1 MKEVS
6 VMGRKLFCDISPTT
20 YKISEK
26 KEIMLRHMKNVFG
39 KDKIAKKHQE
49 EELPNIV
56 KSHSS
61 ILIRKL
67 VGVDIKL
74 QENKVTNIMLACNK
88 INGIVIYPGETFSYW
103 STVGPVGKKYGYK
116 EGLIIG
122 RGMGL
127 TSGYGGGLCQMANM
141 IHWLVLNSPLL
152 VTELHHHSD
161 ALFPDERRRVP
172 FGTGTSVCYNNLDY
186 RFKNN
191 TDQAVQILVWVSDG
205 ELCGELRS
213 EREFPC
219 RYKLV
224 EENHHFQKEGDKY
237 FRISQV
243 YRIVIDRLTNE
254 ELYKELILDNHS
266 EVLYDYSLI
275 PEDQIREDNHDRE
288 DKRNS
293 RTKSRKDSISSK

>member
-1 MKEVS
+1 
-6 VMGRKLFCDISPTT
+6 MGRKLFCDISPTT
-20 YKISEK
+20 YKISIK
-26 KEIMLRHMKNVFG
+26 KEITLRHIKNILS
-39 KDKIAKKHQE
+39 KERIAKTFSRK
-49 EELPNIV
+49 ELPNIV

-67 VGVDIKL
+67 AGVDLKL
-74 QENKVTNIMLACNK
+74 QENKVTNIMIACKK
-88 INGIVIYPGETFSYW
+88 INGIIIHPGETFSFW
-103 STVGPVGKKYGYK
+103 STVGSVDKKYGYK
-116 EGLIIG
+116 KGLVIS
-122 RGMGL
+122 RKGM

-141 IHWLVLNSPLL
+141 IHWLVLNSPLE

-172 FGTGTSVCYNNLDY
+172 FGTGTSICYNNVDY

-191 TDQAVQILVWVSDG
+191 TDQDVQILVWCENG

-224 EENHHFQKEGDKY
+224 EENHHFKKEGEKY

-266 EVLYDYSLI
+266 AVMYDYSLI
-275 PEDQIREDNHDRE
+275 PKDQIRDDNN
-288 DKRNS
+288 DKQNKKSS
-293 RTKSRKDSISSK
+293 RTKSK

>member
-1 MKEVS
+1 
-6 VMGRKLFCDISPTT
+6 MGRKLFCDISPTT
-20 YKISEK
+20 YKISLK
-26 KEIMLRHMKNVFG
+26 KEIALRHIKNFLS
-39 KDKIAKKHQE
+39 KEKIAKMRSKK
-49 EELPNIV
+49 ELPNIV

-61 ILIRKL
+61 VLIRKL
-67 VGVDIKL
+67 VGVDLKL

-88 INGIVIYPGETFSYW
+88 INGIIVHPGETFSYW
-103 STVGPVGKKYGYK
+103 SILGPAGKKQGYK
-116 EGLIIG
+116 KGLVIS
-122 RGMGL
+122 RNGM
-127 TSGYGGGLCQMANM
+127 TSDYGGGLCQMANM
-141 IHWLVLNSPLL
+141 IHWLVLNSPLE

-172 FGTGTSVCYNNLDY
+172 FGTGTSVCYNNVDY

-191 TDQAVQILVWVSDG
+191 TDQDVQILVWCENG

-224 EENHHFQKEGDKY
+224 EENHHFRKEGDTY

-243 YRIVIDRLTNE
+243 YRIVIDRLNNE

-266 EVLYDYSLI
+266 KVMYDYALI
-275 PEDQIREDNHDRE
+275 PKDQIRDDND
-288 DKRNS
+288 DK
-293 RTKSRKDSISSK
+293 

>member
-1 MKEVS
+1 MK
-6 VMGRKLFCDISPTT
+6 RRLFCDISPAC
-20 YKISEK
+20 YKISVE
-26 KEIMLRHMKNVFG
+26 KEIMLRDIKNLLS
-39 KDKIAKKHQE
+39 KEKIAKTRLN

-56 KSHSS
+56 KGHSS

-67 VGVDIKL
+67 NGVDIKL

-88 INGIVIYPGETFSYW
+88 VNGIIIHPGETFSYW
-103 STVGPVGKKYGYK
+103 KTIGRATKKKGYK
-116 EGLIIG
+116 EGLVIG
-122 RGMGL
+122 RNGME
-127 TSGYGGGLCQMANM
+127 SGYGGGLCQMANM
-141 IHWLVLNSPLL
+141 IHWLVLNSPLE

-172 FGTGTSVCYNNLDY
+172 FGTGTSVFYNNIDY

-191 TDQAVQILVWVSDG
+191 TDQDVQLLVWIENG

-213 EREFPC
+213 EREYPC

-224 EENHHFQKEGDKY
+224 EENHHFKKENDKY

-243 YRIVIDRLTNE
+243 YRIVIDKLTNE

-266 EVLYDYSLI
+266 EVMYDYSLI
-275 PEDQIREDNHDRE
+275 PEDQIRND
-288 DKRNS
+288 
-293 RTKSRKDSISSK
+293 

>member
-1 MKEVS
+1 
-6 VMGRKLFCDISPTT
+6 MGRKLFCDINPTC
-20 YKISEK
+20 YKISSEK
-26 KEIMLRHMKNVFG
+26 QILLRKG
-39 KDKIAKKHQE
+39 KDLLKRAKIAKTKSK

-61 ILIRKL
+61 ILVRKL
-67 VGVDIKL
+67 NGVDIRL

-88 INGIVIYPGETFSYW
+88 INGIIIHPGETFSFW
-103 STVGPVGKKYGYK
+103 RTVGKATEKKGYK
-116 EGLIIG
+116 RGLVIS
-122 RGMGL
+122 RKGM
-127 TSGYGGGLCQMANM
+127 TSGFGGGLCQMANM
-141 IHWLVLNSPLL
+141 IHWLVLNSPLE

-172 FGTGTSVCYNNLDY
+172 FGTGTSICYNYVDY

-191 TDQAVQILVWVSDG
+191 TDQDVQILVWVENG

-224 EENHHFQKEGDKY
+224 EENHHFQKEGEEY

-243 YRIVIDRLTNE
+243 YRIVIDRKTNE

-266 EVLYDYSLI
+266 RVMYDYNLI
-275 PEDQIREDNHDRE
+275 PKEQIRKDEDDNR
-288 DKRNS
+288 KNS
-293 RTKSRKDSISSK
+293 KGSRKKSQ